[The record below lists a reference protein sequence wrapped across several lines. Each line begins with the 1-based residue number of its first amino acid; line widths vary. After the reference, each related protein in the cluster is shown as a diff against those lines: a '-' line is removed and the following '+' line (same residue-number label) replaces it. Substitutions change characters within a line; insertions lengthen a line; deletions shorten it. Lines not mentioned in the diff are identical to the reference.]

1 MKPGNQWELAHT
13 RCQFQLNTFVQK
25 DERRAVLH
33 LAVLDGQTSSF
44 RKRFFYLKGELCDY
58 LQECVENF
66 YGQF

>member
-13 RCQFQLNTFVQK
+13 RSQFQLNTFVQK

-44 RKRFFYLKGELCDY
+44 RKRFFYLKGGAL
-58 LQECVENF
+58 
-66 YGQF
+66 